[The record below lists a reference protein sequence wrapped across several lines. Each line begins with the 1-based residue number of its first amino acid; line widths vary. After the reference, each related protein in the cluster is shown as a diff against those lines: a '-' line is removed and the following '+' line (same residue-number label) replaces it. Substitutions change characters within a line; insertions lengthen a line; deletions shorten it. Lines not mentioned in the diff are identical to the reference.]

1 MQASP
6 DELPLPL
13 LREDLRLFPG
23 APHTDGSPAWIIED
37 PVRNRHF
44 RIGWLEFECLQRWH
58 MTPRAIAEQVR
69 ASTPLEAQSEQ
80 VLGFAAFLQGNAL
93 LRPSPGRSQEM
104 ATTRQPREWLSWR
117 WWLHHYL
124 FFRIPLLRPT
134 YRIQSLYR
142 HLQWLFQPATAWIV
156 LGLTLLGVVLT
167 LRQWDTFRHT
177 LFESISL
184 EGAVGFAC
192 AVVVAKTLHEL
203 GHALVA
209 THFGVRV
216 GHMGVAFLVM
226 WPMLYTDTSESWRL
240 TNARQ
245 RLAIASAGIVTE
257 LIIGGLATLGWAL
270 LAPSPLRQA
279 CFYLATT
286 SWVLSLALNASPF
299 MRFDG
304 YFILSD
310 LLDLPNLHERAGA
323 LARTALRRLLLGWPD
338 PWPEPLPA
346 TLRNRLIAFA
356 WVTWC
361 YRLTVFLGIALVVYH
376 LFFKALGVALF
387 LVEIVF
393 FIALPCWRELRVW
406 FRRRAETTRPRRRLL
421 WGALAA
427 LLIVLAIPWP
437 TGVRAPA
444 LAHSTRQ
451 WTAYAPAPAQLV
463 STTPPGHVRAG
474 SALIQLR
481 QPELVSEAMA
491 AQASINGNDA
501 RLTGLLELRRGIE
514 QQAATLEELQQS
526 LARARAVHAE
536 ERRLLLA
543 APFDGAWVD
552 VPDDIRADTWVGSK
566 QVLGRLI
573 DPAHWMVDAFVD
585 ESDVQ
590 YLRTGARACFFPD
603 ARPAR
608 HCGVIRAIA
617 PSRSAQIPAAQ
628 LTTPHGGPIAAVDK
642 QGALIPDAALYL
654 VQIDLAAPP
663 PSLVELRGNVHLAG
677 EPRSRLADWM
687 RNIYSVVI
695 RESGF

>member
-270 LAPSPLRQA
+270 LAPGPA
-279 CFYLATT
+279 
-286 SWVLSLALNASPF
+286 
-299 MRFDG
+299 
-304 YFILSD
+304 
-310 LLDLPNLHERAGA
+310 
-323 LARTALRRLLLGWPD
+323 WPD
-338 PWPEPLPA
+338 
-346 TLRNRLIAFA
+346 
-356 WVTWC
+356 
-361 YRLTVFLGIALVVYH
+361 
-376 LFFKALGVALF
+376 
-387 LVEIVF
+387 
-393 FIALPCWRELRVW
+393 
-406 FRRRAETTRPRRRLL
+406 
-421 WGALAA
+421 
-427 LLIVLAIPWP
+427 
-437 TGVRAPA
+437 
-444 LAHSTRQ
+444 RQ
-451 WTAYAPAPAQLV
+451 
-463 STTPPGHVRAG
+463 
-474 SALIQLR
+474 
-481 QPELVSEAMA
+481 
-491 AQASINGNDA
+491 
-501 RLTGLLELRRGIE
+501 
-514 QQAATLEELQQS
+514 
-526 LARARAVHAE
+526 
-536 ERRLLLA
+536 
-543 APFDGAWVD
+543 
-552 VPDDIRADTWVGSK
+552 
-566 QVLGRLI
+566 
-573 DPAHWMVDAFVD
+573 
-585 ESDVQ
+585 
-590 YLRTGARACFFPD
+590 
-603 ARPAR
+603 
-608 HCGVIRAIA
+608 
-617 PSRSAQIPAAQ
+617 
-628 LTTPHGGPIAAVDK
+628 
-642 QGALIPDAALYL
+642 
-654 VQIDLAAPP
+654 
-663 PSLVELRGNVHLAG
+663 
-677 EPRSRLADWM
+677 
-687 RNIYSVVI
+687 
-695 RESGF
+695 